1 LGFGRRRSLPRSL
14 SPMAFRAEELWNPA
28 RVLVGNVEAAL
39 DRAILMRDDIFGAP
53 TVGSDLVV
61 NWRILK

>member
-1 LGFGRRRSLPRSL
+1 VGFGRRRSLPRSL
-14 SPMAFRAEELWNPA
+14 SPMDFRAEELWNPA

-39 DRAILMRDDIFGAP
+39 DRAIMMRDDIFGAP

-61 NWRILK
+61 KLPSLK